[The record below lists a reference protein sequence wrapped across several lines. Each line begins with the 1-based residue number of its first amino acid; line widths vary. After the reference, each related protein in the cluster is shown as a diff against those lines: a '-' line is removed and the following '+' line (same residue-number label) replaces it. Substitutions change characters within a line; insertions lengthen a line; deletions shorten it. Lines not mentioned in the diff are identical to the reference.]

1 MLFLMTVLVILLLA
15 LTSFYLVWSAAED
28 GVTMK
33 DLDNV
38 YYHDKAYIAHASRDA
53 WNDPD

>member
-1 MLFLMTVLVILLLA
+1 MLFVVTVTVILMLA
-15 LTSFYLVWSAAED
+15 LASFYLVWSASEA
-28 GVTMK
+28 GVTLK

-38 YYHDKAYIAHASRDA
+38 YYHDQAYIAQASREA

>member
-1 MLFLMTVLVILLLA
+1 MTVLVILLLA
-15 LTSFYLVWSAAED
+15 LASFYLVWCATED

-33 DLDNV
+33 ELDNV
-38 YYHDKAYIAHASRDA
+38 YYHDPAYIAHAPRDA